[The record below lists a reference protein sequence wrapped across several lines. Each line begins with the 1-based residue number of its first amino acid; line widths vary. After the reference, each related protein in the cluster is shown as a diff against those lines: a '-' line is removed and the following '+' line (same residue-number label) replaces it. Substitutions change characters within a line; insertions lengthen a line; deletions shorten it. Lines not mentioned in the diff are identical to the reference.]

1 MARRYSRD
9 NRGRFASAG
18 TGATA
23 RGGRLRTAAGNK
35 RATVTTKSGMV
46 AQGRMTGAP
55 LKGTIGKTDKSRLN
69 INLTRPSKPGQRGA
83 YNEARMQIRAN
94 KAAPKPTATT
104 TKLGGRLNPAKKAFR
119 AADKKFL
126 STIQKE
132 KGISK
137 AASDA
142 RRDAKISSD
151 FTKTPTTKGPKINNT
166 ISQTKEKRDIETKQ
180 RLFKQRITR
189 AYNLP
194 STGTDIK
201 GRRTAKIKAKAIATL
216 QGTKRPDVSDSTVG
230 GLRRARTS
238 TGYRAP
244 SSRLPT
250 PSRAAR
256 AQSRAQTLAKTQR
269 FDAVGRRLG
278 NPTKMDKRARTG
290 ARAVDFNNNPKAF
303 LRNTLAQNIKSRGPK
318 GTAGFVA
325 KPRSLTQAP
334 KRIKKATTAAPK
346 PAAASKTPSNK
357 IAASPRQL
365 SRNEQTARDVM
376 TNKSFRSDRQRI
388 AEMQRRGIDRNADFV
403 GLVANVRAKQGGG
416 TTAKIKPASK
426 PAAASKSTARPL
438 SQRETQN
445 LGLAKS
451 NLAISKE
458 RLAFAREAKAKAK
471 GPLEKLKATDRINEH
486 QTNIRGL
493 NKKIT
498 AINARPAPG
507 RPITGAD
514 RSGNRKQL
522 SAPRKSGA
530 IKGSIKRDASA
541 SSKLKNKSGLNA
553 GKFKNIY
560 MANANKAAAAK
571 RKRKP

>member
-1 MARRYSRD
+1 MARTYKRD
-9 NRGRFASAG
+9 GNGRFAGGGGGSSGGGSKRPAAKTVSRGVNRLTRDNAG
-18 TGATA
+18 KITSVGGSGATA
-23 RGGRLRTAAGNK
+23 RGGRLKTAAGNK

-55 LKGTIGKTDKSRLN
+55 LKGTIGKTAKSRLN
-69 INLTRPSKPGQRGA
+69 IGLTRPAKPSQRGA
-83 YNEARMQIRAN
+83 YNEARTQIRAN
-94 KAAPKPTATT
+94 KPASRKEQLAA
-104 TKLGGRLNPAKKAFR
+104 GAKKRNAQADRIDAKVKKLEGEYRSKDAAFYTQGVKPAGR
-119 AADKKFL
+119 DRMIAKSQQAAQL
-126 STIQKE
+126 REQSAALR
-132 KGISK
+132 SK
-137 AASDA
+137 AANAEKMASKIKDKPIKTSGGDA
-142 RRDAKISSD
+142 RLERAIKNEAAGS
-151 FTKTPTTKGPKINNT
+151 TQARRNPKGYQK
-166 ISQTKEKRDIETKQ
+166 
-180 RLFKQRITR
+180 RITALTAQEIYKTGDFMAGLSIAKTAGKGFR
-189 AYNLP
+189 LP
-194 STGTDIK
+194 
-201 GRRTAKIKAKAIATL
+201 RNE
-216 QGTKRPDVSDSTVG
+216 
-230 GLRRARTS
+230 RTS
-238 TGYRAP
+238 T
-244 SSRLPT
+244 
-250 PSRAAR
+250 
-256 AQSRAQTLAKTQR
+256 
-269 FDAVGRRLG
+269 V
-278 NPTKMDKRARTG
+278 
-290 ARAVDFNNNPKAF
+290 
-303 LRNTLAQNIKSRGPK
+303 
-318 GTAGFVA
+318 
-325 KPRSLTQAP
+325 
-334 KRIKKATTAAPK
+334 
-346 PAAASKTPSNK
+346 
-357 IAASPRQL
+357 
-365 SRNEQTARDVM
+365 
-376 TNKSFRSDRQRI
+376 
-388 AEMQRRGIDRNADFV
+388 
-403 GLVANVRAKQGGG
+403 
-416 TTAKIKPASK
+416 K

-486 QTNIRGL
+486 QTNIREL

>member
-9 NRGRFASAG
+9 NRGRFAPTGS
-18 TGATA
+18 GATA

-83 YNEARMQIRAN
+83 YNEARTQIRAN
-94 KAAPKPTATT
+94 KAATGQVGKAKPAVQA
-104 TKLGGRLNPAKKAFR
+104 KLGGRLNPAKKAFR

-126 STIQKE
+126 NTIQKE
-132 KGISK
+132 KGISN
-137 AASDA
+137 AAVNA
-142 RRDAKISSD
+142 RRDARSSSD

-334 KRIKKATTAAPK
+334 KRIKKATTATPK
-346 PAAASKTPSNK
+346 PAAAKGARLGGTRRTTQAAAPKNTTPNKTGQSKTLNKFNSRPVGTMVAGKGINLVPSTK
-357 IAASPRQL
+357 RVPLQVQRK
-365 SRNEQTARDVM
+365 E
-376 TNKSFRSDRQRI
+376 SD
-388 AEMQRRGIDRNADFV
+388 
-403 GLVANVRAKQGGG
+403 
-416 TTAKIKPASK
+416 
-426 PAAASKSTARPL
+426 
-438 SQRETQN
+438 
-445 LGLAKS
+445 
-451 NLAISKE
+451 
-458 RLAFAREAKAKAK
+458 LAFARTATKA
-471 GPLEKLKATDRINEH
+471 
-486 QTNIRGL
+486 
-493 NKKIT
+493 
-498 AINARPAPG
+498 ARQRAAAPA
-507 RPITGAD
+507 
-514 RSGNRKQL
+514 
-522 SAPRKSGA
+522 
-530 IKGSIKRDASA
+530 
-541 SSKLKNKSGLNA
+541 
-553 GKFKNIY
+553 
-560 MANANKAAAAK
+560 KAAARQTAANRPARALANQKRTAQAIVAK
-571 RKRKP
+571 GGKRPTPTRKQKKSLAIADAARTFYSANRVNSLPGFKVNTSKPGYRKPKPRS

>member
-1 MARRYSRD
+1 MARTYKRD
-9 NRGRFASAG
+9 GNGRFAGGGGGSSGGGSKRPAAKTVSRGVNRLTRDNAGTITSVGG

-23 RGGRLRTAAGNK
+23 RGGRLKTASGNQ
-35 RATVTTKSGMV
+35 RATQTAKGIKRSSPP
-46 AQGRMTGAP
+46 GA
-55 LKGTIGKTDKSRLN
+55 IRKTDVV
-69 INLTRPSKPGQRGA
+69 
-83 YNEARMQIRAN
+83 YARTFN
-94 KAAPKPTATT
+94 
-104 TKLGGRLNPAKKAFR
+104 
-119 AADKKFL
+119 
-126 STIQKE
+126 
-132 KGISK
+132 GISK
-137 AASDA
+137 NIEARNKNGLNNPVRETHNSTTRQAAA
-142 RRDAKISSD
+142 AK
-151 FTKTPTTKGPKINNT
+151 
-166 ISQTKEKRDIETKQ
+166 RV
-180 RLFKQRITR
+180 
-189 AYNLP
+189 
-194 STGTDIK
+194 
-201 GRRTAKIKAKAIATL
+201 AT
-216 QGTKRPDVSDSTVG
+216 QK
-230 GLRRARTS
+230 
-238 TGYRAP
+238 
-244 SSRLPT
+244 
-250 PSRAAR
+250 RAAKP
-256 AQSRAQTLAKTQR
+256 AAA
-269 FDAVGRRLG
+269 A
-278 NPTKMDKRARTG
+278 AR
-290 ARAVDFNNNPKAF
+290 
-303 LRNTLAQNIKSRGPK
+303 
-318 GTAGFVA
+318 
-325 KPRSLTQAP
+325 
-334 KRIKKATTAAPK
+334 TAAPK

-388 AEMQRRGIDRNADFV
+388 AEMQRRGIDRNTDFV

>member
-1 MARRYSRD
+1 MARTYKRD
-9 NRGRFASAG
+9 SNGRFAGGGGGSSGGGSKRPAAKTVSRGVNRLTRDNAGKITSVGG

-23 RGGRLRTAAGNK
+23 RGGRLKTAAGNK
-35 RATVTTKSGMV
+35 RAMQTAKGIKRSSP
-46 AQGRMTGAP
+46 TGA
-55 LKGTIGKTDKSRLN
+55 IRKTDVV
-69 INLTRPSKPGQRGA
+69 
-83 YNEARMQIRAN
+83 YARTFN
-94 KAAPKPTATT
+94 
-104 TKLGGRLNPAKKAFR
+104 
-119 AADKKFL
+119 
-126 STIQKE
+126 
-132 KGISK
+132 GISK
-137 AASDA
+137 NIEARNKNGLNNPVRETHNSTTRQAAA
-142 RRDAKISSD
+142 AK
-151 FTKTPTTKGPKINNT
+151 
-166 ISQTKEKRDIETKQ
+166 RV
-180 RLFKQRITR
+180 
-189 AYNLP
+189 
-194 STGTDIK
+194 
-201 GRRTAKIKAKAIATL
+201 AT
-216 QGTKRPDVSDSTVG
+216 QK
-230 GLRRARTS
+230 
-238 TGYRAP
+238 
-244 SSRLPT
+244 
-250 PSRAAR
+250 RAAKP
-256 AQSRAQTLAKTQR
+256 AAA
-269 FDAVGRRLG
+269 A
-278 NPTKMDKRARTG
+278 AR
-290 ARAVDFNNNPKAF
+290 
-303 LRNTLAQNIKSRGPK
+303 
-318 GTAGFVA
+318 
-325 KPRSLTQAP
+325 
-334 KRIKKATTAAPK
+334 TAAPK

-388 AEMQRRGIDRNADFV
+388 AEMQRRGIDRNTDFV